1 MTDDGDFI
9 GYGASLLDPKWPGGA
24 RIVVNINLNFEG
36 GKRSVTDGDGG
47 SEGLLS
53 DIGMPSLPSVRS
65 PTVESVFKYGGP
77 PIRDDLARLDG
88 GYKGEPSSSPRKDG
102 LRAIEQLAGH
112 NLHAWEQVG
121 PGIQMTLTSLI
132 EGLGPAGR
140 AGLCPILIPVW
151 GSFLMPNCAAVHF
164 PQMLSAT
171 LRHDLRTPLSAIEAL
186 ARLARASPSRLL

>member
-77 PIRDDLARLDG
+77 PIRDDLAFRSWRDPREIHDESISKL
-88 GYKGEPSSSPRKDG
+88 PS
-102 LRAIEQLAGH
+102 
-112 NLHAWEQVG
+112 
-121 PGIQMTLTSLI
+121 
-132 EGLGPAGR
+132 
-140 AGLCPILIPVW
+140 
-151 GSFLMPNCAAVHF
+151 
-164 PQMLSAT
+164 
-171 LRHDLRTPLSAIEAL
+171 
-186 ARLARASPSRLL
+186 